1 MSKLLRNCSR
11 ISPNS
16 SPIFRGTPPR
26 REIRWEF
33 ATHFRDRLEV
43 IYGDAEP
50 GYLLRLIRRSRNY
63 RELIRRY
70 SNDSML

>member
-1 MSKLLRNCSR
+1 MNKLPRSCSR
-11 ISPNS
+11 INPSS
-16 SPIFRGTPPR
+16 SPIFRGTPAQ

-33 ATHFRDRLEV
+33 ATHFRDRLEI
-43 IYGDAEP
+43 IYGEANP
-50 GYLLRLIRRSRNY
+50 GYLLRMIRRSRNY

>member
-1 MSKLLRNCSR
+1 MSRLQKNFSP
-11 ISPNS
+11 ISPNIG
-16 SPIFRGTPPR
+16 PIPRGTPASSGV
-26 REIRWEF
+26 RWEF

-43 IYGDAEP
+43 IYGDADP
-50 GYLLRLIRRSRNY
+50 TVLLRLVRRSRNY